1 MIKKFN
7 VPRVLITATGSGGGK
22 TTVTCGILKALKN
35 KGLEVDSFKCGPD
48 YIDPM
53 FHSKILEIPSRNLDL
68 FFSSENVVK
77 YILEKNTVS
86 ADIVLMEGVMGY
98 YDGIGAITSD
108 AGAYDLSVKTKTPSV
123 LIIDCKGKSVSIL
136 AEIKGFVTY
145 KENSNIKA
153 VILNRISPMLYPMI
167 KDEIEKQ
174 LGIKVLGYLPYMGN
188 CSLESRHLGLITA
201 EEIGNLEE
209 IIDEL
214 GKQVSESVDLDY
226 LIELASSAPE
236 LSFDNEEIKVEKVNG
251 KPKIA
256 VARDEAFCF
265 YYEDNLE
272 LLRELGAEIEFFS
285 PIEYESLPEGTCG
298 VLFGGGYPE
307 LHLRE
312 LELNTNLK
320 RDLIMGIHNGLPV
333 LAECGGFMYLH
344 EFIEDEQGDRYTMV
358 GAIEGGSIPT
368 GKLGRFGYIN
378 LETKVDSVIGKA
390 GTEIKAHEFHYWDSE
405 NPGESALAKKPS
417 GKRNWKCVHT
427 KNNMFAGYPHMYYY
441 SNIDVP
447 KEFLNKCLEYKNKVE
462 V

>member
-7 VPRVLITATGSGGGK
+7 IPRVLITATGSGGGK

-53 FHSKILEIPSRNLDL
+53 FHSNILGIPSRNLDL
-68 FFSSENVVK
+68 YFSSENVVK
-77 YILEKNTVS
+77 FLLEKNTRS
-86 ADIVLMEGVMGY
+86 ADIAVMEGVMGY

-108 AGAYDLSVKTKTPSV
+108 AGAYDLSTKTETPSILV
-123 LIIDCKGKSVSIL
+123 IDCKGKSVSIL
-136 AEIKGFVTY
+136 AEIKGFVEY
-145 KENSNIKA
+145 KENSNIKG
-153 VILNRISPMLYPMI
+153 VILNRISAMLYPMI
-167 KDEIEKQ
+167 KEEVEKQ
-174 LGIKVLGYLPYMGN
+174 LNIKVLGYLPHMEN

-201 EEIGNLEE
+201 QEIGNLEE

-214 GKQVSESVDLDY
+214 AKQVTESIDLDY
-226 LIELASSAPE
+226 LVTLASSAPE
-236 LSFDNEEIKVEKVNG
+236 LTFDDDEIKVEKVNG

-265 YYEDNLE
+265 YYEDNLD

-285 PIEYESLPEGTCG
+285 PIEYEPLPEGTCG
-298 VLFGGGYPE
+298 VIFGGGYPE

-312 LELNTNLK
+312 LELNTDLK
-320 RDLIMGIHNGLPV
+320 NDLIRGIENGLPV

-344 EFIEDEQGDRYTMV
+344 DFIEDEEGQRFTMV

-378 LETKVDSVIGKA
+378 LETNVDSIIGKA

-405 NPGESALAKKPS
+405 NPGGSALAKKPS
-417 GKRNWKCVHT
+417 GKRNWKCVNT

-447 KEFLNKCLEYKNKVE
+447 REFLNRAIEFKDKIK
-462 V
+462 